1 MEVIQ
6 RARNRPN
13 FGNAGEVDIILDR
26 AKALHQK
33 HITSAKV
40 KQFGIFEA
48 IDFDPDFDR
57 GERAATEVSALFKDV
72 VGCDDLI
79 KQFQG
84 YQTTAANM
92 KALGMDAREQ
102 LPFTFLF
109 KGPPGTG
116 KTTTAAKMGK
126 IFYDMGFLSQAMVVE
141 CSTTDLI
148 GQYIGHTGPKVQ
160 KLMEKAMGKVLFID
174 EAYRL
179 AEGQFAI
186 EAMDELVDCLTKP
199 KFVKKL
205 VVILAGYDKDI
216 DRLMSANPGL
226 TSRFPETVMFRHI
239 EPHTCLELLV
249 KVLADMQKRKK
260 APLDLSVIDPP
271 SAQLQQQIL
280 HLFRRLSLLESWGN
294 ARDVKSLAKS
304 MFQAL
309 ISTAAPPITSLVLTE
324 PIVIH
329 TMEEMLDE
337 RSRRNTAS
345 GTSRFKKQRH
355 SQPMQHSQTEGQIP
369 PTAEGTSSFM
379 NPAPPSG
386 ATNTNKQ
393 ANKPQAAGKKEESE
407 PEGQLETEPENPLDS
422 IFKAKRDQGVSD
434 EVWEQL
440 ERDKQA
446 LVTKEREFRQL
457 QEEKRQYE
465 ERIKE
470 FIRAEKAAADEKE
483 RRMREQARI
492 AAELE
497 RRRRDEEFV
506 AIEKARQKE
515 MERQKKL
522 KVLGRCPMGYQWIK
536 QSSGY
541 RCAGGSHTLSDAN
554 IDAFCS

>member
-13 FGNAGEVDIILDR
+13 FGNAGEVDILLDR

-33 HITSAKV
+33 HITSTKV
-40 KQFGIFEA
+40 KQFGLFEA

-57 GERAATEVSALFKDV
+57 GERAASEVSALFQDV
-72 VGCDDLI
+72 VGCEELI
-79 KQFQG
+79 KQFQD

-102 LPFTFLF
+102 LPFNFLF

-126 IFYDMGFLSQAMVVE
+126 IFYDMGFLSQAKVVE
-141 CSTTDLI
+141 CSATDLI
-148 GQYIGHTGPKVQ
+148 GQYVGHTGPKVQ

-179 AEGQFAI
+179 AEGHFAV
-186 EAMDELVDCLTKP
+186 EAMDELVDGLTKP
-199 KFVKKL
+199 KFAHKL

-216 DRLMSANPGL
+216 DRLMSMNPGL
-226 TSRFPETVMFRHI
+226 TSRFPETVVFKHI
-239 EPHTCLELLV
+239 EPEKCLELLV
-249 KVLADMQKRKK
+249 KVLADVQRKKK
-260 APLDLSVIDPP
+260 APLDLSVLDPP
-271 SAQLQQQIL
+271 SAQLQQQL
-280 HLFRRLSLLESWGN
+280 LQFFRRLSLLESWGN

-309 ISTAAPPITSLVLTE
+309 ISTAVPPITSLVLTE
-324 PIVIH
+324 TIVIQAM
-329 TMEEMLDE
+329 TEMLHE
-337 RSRRNTAS
+337 RSRRDAAA
-345 GTSRFKKQRH
+345 GTNRFSKKRP
-355 SQPMQHSQTEGQIP
+355 SQPMMPHSQTQAQTS
-369 PTAEGTSSFM
+369 PTAQGPNFAANTCS
-379 NPAPPSG
+379 PPGS
-386 ATNTNKQ
+386 TNTNKQ
-393 ANKPQAAGKKEESE
+393 IDGPKPTKKK
-407 PEGQLETEPENPLDS
+407 PEAEAEQEDPLDS
-422 IFKAKRDQGVSD
+422 IFKAKRDPGVSD

-440 ERDKQA
+440 EHDKHA
-446 LVTKEREFRQL
+446 MVAKEREFRGL

-465 ERIKE
+465 ESIKE

-497 RRRRDEEFV
+497 RQRRKEELA
-506 AIEKARQKE
+506 AIEKERQKE

-522 KVLGRCPMGYQWIK
+522 KVLGLCPMGYQWIK
-536 QSSGY
+536 QVSGY
-541 RCAGGSHTLSDAN
+541 RCAGGSHTLSDAS
-554 IDAFCS
+554 IDASCC